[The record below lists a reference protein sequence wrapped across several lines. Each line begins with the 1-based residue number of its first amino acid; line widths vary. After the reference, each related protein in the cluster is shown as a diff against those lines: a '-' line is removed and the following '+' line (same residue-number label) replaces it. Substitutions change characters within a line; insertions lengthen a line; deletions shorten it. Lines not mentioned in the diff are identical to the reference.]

1 MKIYLLEPYYSGSHK
16 AWADGYAAHSRH
28 EVALLTMA
36 GYFWKWRMHGGAL
49 TMAEQLRA
57 RMGDGESPALLLI
70 SDMLDSST
78 LLALTRDLTAAL
90 PVVSYFHENQL
101 TYPPVPGSK
110 RDLHYGW
117 INYATMMV
125 SDRVLFNS
133 EHHRDEWFDELP
145 RLLKHF
151 PDYVPLDTVGQLRAR
166 SRVLSPGVGLVT
178 ESLPP
183 RRERR
188 GAPPLI
194 LWNHRWEFDKA
205 PQQFFTLLD
214 RMVAQGLPFR
224 LALAGESF
232 RNQPDEFLAARERFK
247 AQLVHFGFARR
258 DQYRALLAETDIV
271 VSTAIHEFFGI
282 AMIEAIHAGAMPLLP
297 HRLAYP
303 EIIPSEWHESVLYT
317 DLDAA
322 SARLAHWLRHG
333 IPPHAPLQQAMAR
346 FAWPRMAAQYD
357 ECFDALCTAER
368 P

>member
-1 MKIYLLEPYYSGSHK
+1 MSEGPLPERSVEGLGRVVMVVPTYNEADNL
-16 AWADGYAAHSRH
+16 AWIVGR
-28 EVALLTMA
+28 
-36 GYFWKWRMHGGAL
+36 
-49 TMAEQLRA
+49 LR
-57 RMGDGESPALLLI
+57 
-70 SDMLDSST
+70 
-78 LLALTRDLTAAL
+78 
-90 PVVSYFHENQL
+90 
-101 TYPPVPGSK
+101 
-110 RDLHYGW
+110 
-117 INYATMMV
+117 
-125 SDRVLFNS
+125 
-133 EHHRDEWFDELP
+133 
-145 RLLKHF
+145 
-151 PDYVPLDTVGQLRAR
+151 
-166 SRVLSPGVGLVT
+166 
-178 ESLPP
+178 
-183 RRERR
+183 
-188 GAPPLI
+188 
-194 LWNHRWEFDKA
+194 
-205 PQQFFTLLD
+205 
-214 RMVAQGLPFR
+214 
-224 LALAGESF
+224 
-232 RNQPDEFLAARERFK
+232 AARERFK